1 MQEFLQQNLARNCL
15 HPLFRRVPPSLLSLG
30 PAFSHHR
37 DVKAAS
43 VQLVPDTKPRGT
55 SCLALQK
62 PCPRR
67 AQPTLFRCS
76 CASSDFRR
84 KKGLWSGKPWIR
96 RCLCLQSGKPW
107 REREEQGTLAGSLF
121 CSRRLRAQVIYLT
134 WNQNLRQPSYSYSLD
149 TYGRNFRNLQMFQ
162 QLTFHQKNGQHMIL
176 ERSQTIVIILD
187 KLLLKIS
194 RGFALACPPPNPDE
208 ALPA

>member
-1 MQEFLQQNLARNCL
+1 MGFDKTGLRRTRGFELKTEGCEGNCARVSAAKL
-15 HPLFRRVPPSLLSLG
+15 GEKLFASIVSQSAAF
-30 PAFSHHR
+30 PAEPRPGFSHHR

-84 KKGLWSGKPWIR
+84 KKGLWRGSHGFEGA
-96 RCLCLQSGKPW
+96 CACNLESHG
-107 REREEQGTLAGSLF
+107 ERE
-121 CSRRLRAQVIYLT
+121 
-134 WNQNLRQPSYSYSLD
+134 
-149 TYGRNFRNLQMFQ
+149 
-162 QLTFHQKNGQHMIL
+162 KNKELWQAL
-176 ERSQTIVIILD
+176 C
-187 KLLLKIS
+187 
-194 RGFALACPPPNPDE
+194 FAAEDSE
-208 ALPA
+208 HKSFI